1 MKESSL
7 EEIFKKYNIKL
18 NDDKKLDPPP
28 KNKRKQEPVKDLE
41 SSSEEEEKPIRKPK
55 RKKKRHVRDYSSA
68 SESSDVESSDEEVDV
83 PKMNNFTINRKMKS
97 KLDAEGVEL
106 IQSLIKF
113 IPRHGDQ
120 EQIWQ
125 QIKKC
130 ITLPPV
136 QLYTKAAVMNY
147 LKKQQLVG

>member
-1 MKESSL
+1 MRDSKI
-7 EEIFKKYNIKL
+7 EEIYKKYNLTI
-18 NDDKKLDPPP
+18 P
-28 KNKRKQEPVKDLE
+28 NKDIEPT
-41 SSSEEEEKPIRKPK
+41 
-55 RKKKRHVRDYSSA
+55 KKKRKDVVSSSDDEEPHIVEPKRRSKKKDKKRRKIVEENSDCSDYSDDA
-68 SESSDVESSDEEVDV
+68 NSSDDESKGLQKFS
-83 PKMNNFTINRKMKS
+83 INRKMKS

-106 IQSLIKF
+106 VNSLIKF

-120 EQIWQ
+120 EAIWQ

-147 LKKQQLVG
+147 LKKKEFVQ